1 MCMAITKERKEE
13 IVKQFG
19 ANEKD
24 TGKTE
29 VQIAILTAEIKELT
43 EHMKVNKKDKHSKLG
58 LYKKVS
64 KRASLLKYLA
74 SESDERYKAL
84 LAALGLR
91 K

>member
-1 MCMAITKERKEE
+1 MAITKEQKQE
-13 IVKQFG
+13 IIKQFG

-29 VQIAILTAEIKELT
+29 VQIAILTAEIKDLT

-64 KRASLLKYLA
+64 KRASLLKYLR
-74 SESDERYKAL
+74 SESEERYKEL
-84 LAALGLR
+84 LPKLGLR

>member
-1 MCMAITKERKEE
+1 MAITIEKKQE
-13 IVKQFG
+13 IIKKFG

-29 VQIAILTAEIKELT
+29 VQIAILTAEILELT

-64 KRASLLKYLA
+64 QRASLIKYIK
-74 SESDERYKAL
+74 SESEERYKKIL
-84 LAALGLR
+84 SDLGLR

>member
-1 MCMAITKERKEE
+1 MAITQEKKQE
-13 IVKQFG
+13 IIKKFG

-24 TGKTE
+24 TGRTE
-29 VQIAILTAEIKELT
+29 VQIAILTEEILSLT

-64 KRASLLKYLA
+64 QRASLIKYLK
-74 SESDERYKAL
+74 SESNERYLAILEAL
-84 LAALGLR
+84 NLR

>member
-1 MCMAITKERKEE
+1 MAITKEQKQE

-19 ANEKD
+19 ANDKD

-64 KRASLLKYLA
+64 KRASLLKYLRLE
-74 SESDERYKAL
+74 SEERYQAIL
-84 LAALGLR
+84 PALGLR

>member
-1 MCMAITKERKEE
+1 MAITKQRKEE
-13 IVKQFG
+13 ITKKFG

-29 VQIAILTAEIKELT
+29 VQIAILTEEIRELT

-64 KRASLLKYLA
+64 KRASLLKYLK
-74 SESDERYKAL
+74 SESVERYKVI
-84 LAALGLR
+84 LAELGLR

>member
-1 MCMAITKERKEE
+1 MAITNEQKQE
-13 IVKQFG
+13 IIKKFG
-19 ANEKD
+19 SNDKD

-29 VQIAILTAEIKELT
+29 VQIAILTAEIIELT

-64 KRASLLKYLA
+64 KRASLLKYLK
-74 SESDERYKAL
+74 SESEERYQIILKEL
-84 LAALGLR
+84 NLR

>member
-1 MCMAITKERKEE
+1 MAMTKERKQE
-13 IVKQFG
+13 IINKFG

-24 TGKTE
+24 TGRIE
-29 VQIAILTAEIKELT
+29 VQIAILTEDILTLT

-64 KRASLLKYLA
+64 QRASLLKYLKN
-74 SESDERYKAL
+74 ESDERYKTIL
-84 LAALGLR
+84 SELSLR